1 MHRKREEEATVVE
14 TAVRE
19 AEEKVREATEALR
32 KAKEKS
38 QSQLTPLIPKSYLTP
53 PPRIGCM
60 F

>member
-19 AEEKVREATEALR
+19 AEDKVREATEALR

-38 QSQLTPLIPKSYLTP
+38 QLTPLIPKSYLTP
-53 PPRIGCM
+53 PARIGCM